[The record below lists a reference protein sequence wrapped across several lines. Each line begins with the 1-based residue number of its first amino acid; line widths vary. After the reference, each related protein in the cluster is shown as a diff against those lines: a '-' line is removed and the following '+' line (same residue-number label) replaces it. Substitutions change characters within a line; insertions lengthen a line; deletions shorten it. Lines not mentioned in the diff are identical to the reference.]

1 MQPLTTASVAAT
13 TTTNVAAVAIGAVV
27 GVCPCALYACLCDI
41 AIVGKVI
48 LWVNTLYTWSALCFV
63 AEDKDE
69 QVTEDYNYVL

>member
-48 LWVNTLYTWSALCFV
+48 LWVKIHFILGWRYA
-63 AEDKDE
+63 
-69 QVTEDYNYVL
+69 YGG